1 MAEYRNKTTGEVK
14 TQGAWRAEYPNTSF
28 PRTWGKDTL
37 EFLNIEAVLETPK
50 PTAGQY
56 QTVRRDGVVQDAK
69 GNWVQAW
76 AVVDMFSDYTD
87 DDGVLHTKIEQEQ
100 TYQARLDDEAAN
112 SVRSQRDNLLL
123 QSDWTQV
130 ADAPVDAGLWAT
142 YRQTLRDI
150 TTNANFP
157 YLTEDDWPTPPA

>member
-37 EFLNIEAVLETPK
+37 EFLDIEAVLETPK

-87 DDGVLHTKIEQEQ
+87 EGGVLHTKAEQ
-100 TYQARLDDEAAN
+100 
-112 SVRSQRDNLLL
+112 
-123 QSDWTQV
+123 
-130 ADAPVDAGLWAT
+130 
-142 YRQTLRDI
+142 
-150 TTNANFP
+150 
-157 YLTEDDWPTPPA
+157 